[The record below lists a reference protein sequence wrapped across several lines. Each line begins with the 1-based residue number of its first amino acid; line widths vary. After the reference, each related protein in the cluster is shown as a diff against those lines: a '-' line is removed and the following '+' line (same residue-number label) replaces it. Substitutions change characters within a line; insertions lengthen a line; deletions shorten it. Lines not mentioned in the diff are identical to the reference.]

1 MQIILSWVEMKK
13 SMTWVDIAV
22 WISENAE
29 SIVHGY
35 IDNVYG
41 GDERIIL
48 RIRRSS
54 GEPLNLLIAPE
65 EAIYITSRSIEKR
78 GEELGHMAMLF
89 RKYLRDTAIKGIFQ
103 RPCERIVE
111 ISVGRGGEEYKL
123 VVELIPRGVLALV
136 NSEGI
141 VKALNRRLVAK
152 DREVRIGGRY
162 QYPPSLPSICTQDP
176 LKLIEG
182 VIRGYD
188 IVRGIITGAN
198 IPPDV
203 AEEIIYRLGIR
214 KDARPA
220 DLGVS
225 SVRKIIDDAISFI
238 EDVKKSPTP
247 GIVVDP
253 SGSLYGFYP
262 FEPRH
267 MISAGYTFKRLSSF
281 NEAIDI
287 FYAHAKALI
296 TQEKPPELL
305 RIERGI
311 EKLRSQIAEASERL
325 KAMER
330 ILEYVNQ
337 NYQPLEEL
345 FECVRRKS
353 RECMGV
359 PDDVAHARGD
369 TLEIEV
375 GSLKYR
381 FDPRLSF
388 MENYIQIRKKVA
400 ELEKRIS
407 RGSEE
412 IARLEEEARKIYA
425 EIERRRAIEAIR
437 SLRRREWFER
447 YHWIITSEGLLAIG
461 GMDADQNERVVKKY
475 LRDDYIFLHAD
486 IQGGSAVI
494 LFTDKE
500 YTNRSIEEAA
510 RIAACYSRAWQAG
523 YGSIDVFYVKGS
535 QVSKSPPPGQY
546 LEKGSFMIYGER
558 GWIRGVPLELAI
570 GIQLLEE
577 TIPRVIVG
585 PPELVSSRGVVWSVV
600 LPGDVGRR
608 EAAEFIYRR
617 WLGSNKVRREIVEA
631 IDIDEIAKRLPGRV
645 RIASSRE

>member
-1 MQIILSWVEMKK
+1 MKK

-22 WISENAE
+22 WMQENAGG
-29 SIVHGY
+29 IARGY

-41 GDERIIL
+41 DEDQMIL

-54 GEPLNLLIAPE
+54 GEPLNLVIAPE

-78 GEELGHMAMLF
+78 GEELGHVAMLF
-89 RKYLRDTAIKGIFQ
+89 RKYLRDMAVKGVFQ
-103 RPCERIVE
+103 KPCERIVE
-111 ISVGRGGEEYKL
+111 IIVARGGEEYRL
-123 VVELIPRGVLALV
+123 IVELIPRGLIALV
-136 NSEGI
+136 DSDGI
-141 VKALNRRLVAK
+141 VKALNRRLVAR

-176 LKLIEG
+176 SKLVEG
-182 VIRGYD
+182 VMRGYD

-220 DLGVS
+220 DLGVT
-225 SVRKIIDDAISFI
+225 SVREIIEGVIGFI
-238 EDVKKSPTP
+238 EDVKKSPNP
-247 GIVVDP
+247 GIILDH
-253 SGSLYGFYP
+253 SGSPYGFYP

-267 MISAGYTFKRLSSF
+267 LISAGYTFKRLSSF
-281 NEAIDI
+281 NEAIDL
-287 FYAHAKALI
+287 FYAHAKALMKK
-296 TQEKPPELL
+296 EKPPELL
-305 RIERGI
+305 RIEKGI

-325 KAMER
+325 KTMEK

-337 NYQPLEEL
+337 NYQQLEEL
-345 FECVRRKS
+345 FECVRKRLGS
-353 RECMGV
+353 CAEA
-359 PDDVAHARGD
+359 PDDVIRVRGD

-375 GSLKYR
+375 GGLKYR

-412 IARLEEEARKIYA
+412 VARLEEEARRIYA
-425 EIERRRAIEAIR
+425 EIERRRAVEAIR

-461 GMDADQNERVVKKY
+461 GMDADQNERIVKKY

-570 GIQLLEE
+570 GIQPIEE
-577 TIPRVIVG
+577 TIPRIIVG
-585 PPELVSSRGVVWSVV
+585 PPELVSSRAVIWSI
-600 LPGDVGRR
+600 LIPGDVGRR
-608 EAAEFIYRR
+608 EAAEYIHRR
-617 WLGSNKVRREIVEA
+617 WVESGRVRREVVEA
-631 IDIDEIAKRLPGRV
+631 IDVDEIARRLPGRV
-645 RIASSRE
+645 RIASSRV